1 MKVSIYFFNIT
12 PKIIATKSA
21 FDENFKYKCLWYFA
35 NVILF
40 SL

>member
-21 FDENFKYKCLWYFA
+21 FDEILNI
-35 NVILF
+35 NVYGILPV
-40 SL
+40 